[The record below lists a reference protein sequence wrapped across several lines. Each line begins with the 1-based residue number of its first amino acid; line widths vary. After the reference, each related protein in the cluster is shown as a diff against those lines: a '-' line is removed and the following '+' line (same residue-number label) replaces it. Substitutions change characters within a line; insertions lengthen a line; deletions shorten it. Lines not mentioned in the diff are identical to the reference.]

1 MRRKELFLFIVG
13 ITPQIVTETIYA
25 LIHKNPPI
33 HPDRILII
41 TTSTGKDKLE
51 KELIKSGRLEAFFKE
66 FKLKTVAPEIM
77 VIKNGKGEPLDD
89 IKTYADNED
98 TGDFITSIVEK
109 LTEDKGVRLHCSLAG
124 GRKTMGFYLGS
135 ALSFFGRPW
144 DKLYHVLVNPEF
156 ESHPDFYWKPKKNKT
171 IEARLPDGSIRR
183 INTRDASIQLAEL
196 PFIRL
201 GEKFSIK
208 KKGFRELVK
217 EGQRE
222 LDIAHV
228 QTDLVLNLKT
238 RTITI
243 GDISIKMEPLQ
254 IFLYTALLRRKTD
267 YCKQPKRKSCD
278 GCTDC
283 FERPD
288 DILSK
293 DNIENFKQD
302 YISIYNQPKWD
313 DFLHKRKEN
322 GFDALTIRSK
332 RSKINKKIKKHIGS
346 KFISYHYII
355 DSYKKTWGEYKYG
368 IRIDKSKIKIV
379 P

>member
-66 FKLKTVAPEIM
+66 FKLKAVVPEIM

-109 LTEDKGVRLHCSLAG
+109 LTEDKRVRLHCSLAG

-228 QTDLVLNLKT
+228 QEELVADLRA

-243 GDISIKMEPLQ
+243 GDVSIKMEPMQ
-254 IFLYTALLRRKTD
+254 IFVYTAFLRQKTEYCRYPRRK
-267 YCKQPKRKSCD
+267 YCRD
-278 GCTDC
+278 CTDC
-283 FERPD
+283 FEKAD
-288 DILSK
+288 DILDGSRIAK
-293 DNIENFKQD
+293 FTGD
-302 YISIYNQPKWD
+302 YARIYNPTKMEEFID
-313 DFLHKRKEN
+313 RRKD
-322 GFDALTIRSK
+322 GFAGDTIRSK
-332 RSKINKKIKKHIGS
+332 ISKINRTIEEHLGNEKFSSHYKI
-346 KFISYHYII
+346 
-355 DSYKKTWGEYKYG
+355 DCLRRWGESRYG
-368 IRIDKSKIKIV
+368 IRIEKGKIKIV
-379 P
+379 

>member
-66 FKLKTVAPEIM
+66 FKLKAVAPEIM

-89 IKTYADNED
+89 IKTYTDNED

-222 LDIAHV
+222 LDIAHIQKELRV
-228 QTDLVLNLKT
+228 DLRA

-243 GDISIKMEPLQ
+243 GDVSIKMEPMQ
-254 IFLYTALLRRKTD
+254 IFVYTAFLRQKIEYCRYPRRK
-267 YCKQPKRKSCD
+267 YCRD
-278 GCTDC
+278 CTDC
-283 FERPD
+283 FEYIHT
-288 DILSK
+288 ILDK
-293 DNIENFKQD
+293 DNIKKRAKD
-302 YISIYNQPKWD
+302 YERIYNRYKMEELLEKQKD
-313 DFLHKRKEN
+313 GISEAVL
-322 GFDALTIRSK
+322 RSYV
-332 RSKINKKIKKHIGS
+332 SKIKKTIFTSIGYGER
-346 KFISYHYII
+346 SYNYII
-355 DSYKKTWGEYKYG
+355 TCDKAYAKSRYG
-368 IRIDKSKIKIV
+368 IRVEKSKIKIV
-379 P
+379 